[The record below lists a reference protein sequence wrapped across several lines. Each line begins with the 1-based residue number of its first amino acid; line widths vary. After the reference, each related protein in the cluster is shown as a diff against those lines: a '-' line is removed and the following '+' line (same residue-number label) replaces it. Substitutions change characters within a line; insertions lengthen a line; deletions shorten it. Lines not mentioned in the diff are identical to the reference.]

1 MSKLFDTLVA
11 GGITIIPL
19 MICSFLVIAL
29 AIERSL
35 FWRMVQK
42 QQRRIAS
49 QALHTYRE
57 SPKQAE
63 EFLRQ
68 HTKLAIARI
77 YLAALSIPNATP
89 NEFALA
95 LDART
100 QSEMPKLRRFNIIFE
115 IIVGLAPLLG
125 LLGTVTGLIAS
136 FSSLTL
142 GDIGG
147 SKSLNV
153 TGGISEALISTAM
166 GLIVAV
172 MALIAASTF
181 RGLYNQQIAYLD
193 ECCSQL
199 ELLHLR
205 SHRQQLDFVDLDQTI
220 HPQVRS
226 HV

>member
-19 MICSFLVIAL
+19 MICSFLVVTL
-29 AIERSL
+29 AIERSI
-35 FWRMVQK
+35 FWSQVRKNQK
-42 QQRRIAS
+42 RIVRTSLQIYQEDPA
-49 QALHTYRE
+49 
-57 SPKQAE
+57 QAE
-63 EFLRQ
+63 DFLQQ
-68 HTKLAIARI
+68 HIDLPIARI
-77 YLAALSIPNATP
+77 YLEALSIPNATP

-100 QSEMPKLRRFNIIFE
+100 QSEMPRLKRFNNIVE

-136 FSSLTL
+136 FGSLTL
-142 GDIGG
+142 GDVGG
-147 SKSLNV
+147 SKALNV
-153 TGGISEALISTAM
+153 TGGISEALISTAT

-172 MALIAASTF
+172 MALIAASIF
-181 RGLYNQQIAYLD
+181 RSLYAQQVAYFD

-199 ELLHLR
+199 ELQHLR
-205 SHRQQLDFVDLDQTI
+205 SHRQQATQK
-220 HPQVRS
+220 HEQVNA

>member
-19 MICSFLVIAL
+19 MICSFLVVTL
-29 AIERSL
+29 AIERSI
-35 FWRMVQK
+35 FWSQVRKNQK
-42 QQRRIAS
+42 RIVRTSLQIYQEDPA
-49 QALHTYRE
+49 
-57 SPKQAE
+57 QAE
-63 EFLRQ
+63 DFLQQ
-68 HTKLAIARI
+68 HIDLPIARI
-77 YLAALSIPNATP
+77 YLEALSIPNATP

-100 QSEMPKLRRFNIIFE
+100 QSEMPRLKRFNNIFE

-136 FSSLTL
+136 FGSLTL
-142 GDIGG
+142 GDVGG
-147 SKSLNV
+147 SKALNV
-153 TGGISEALISTAM
+153 TGGISEALISTAT

-172 MALIAASTF
+172 MALIAASIF
-181 RGLYNQQIAYLD
+181 RSLYAQQVAYFD

-199 ELLHLR
+199 ELQHLR
-205 SHRQQLDFVDLDQTI
+205 SHRQQATQK
-220 HPQVRS
+220 HEQVNA